1 MILVKMPKLGE
12 KMHPSQVVFLPRRC
26 YRAKNGVKESTSM
39 RLISFGRRAAFLV
52 SVSAVL
58 SACNT
63 SNPTSVLGTA
73 GKTNADLS
81 PPATETITESEL
93 RAFCPGVELREG
105 TAFFTKYEKGG
116 APTDTTEADKTKVIH
131 QASLGEV
138 TRSCSYAGESLTMTV
153 AASGRLVPGPKAV
166 AGQVNLPIRVAVTS
180 GDSVIYSELTQFAVS
195 VDPAAGAA
203 TFVFN
208 KADVNLPKPTDRS
221 YRVYVGFDEGP
232 PKKPKPAG

>member
-1 MILVKMPKLGE
+1 
-12 KMHPSQVVFLPRRC
+12 
-26 YRAKNGVKESTSM
+26 M
-39 RLISFGRRAAFLV
+39 RLMSFGCRAGILIFLGM
-52 SVSAVL
+52 AV

-73 GKTNADLS
+73 GKGNTDLAAPS
-81 PPATETITESEL
+81 ETITESEL
-93 RAFCPGVELREG
+93 RAFCPNVELREG

-116 APTDTTEADKTKVIH
+116 APTDTTDADKTKVIH

-138 TRSCSYAGESLTMTV
+138 TRSCSYTGETLTMTV

-180 GDSVIYSELTQFAVS
+180 GDSVVYSELTQFPVT
-195 VDPAAGAA
+195 VDPASGAA

-208 KADVNLPKPTDRS
+208 KADVNIPKPTDRS

-232 PKKPKPAG
+232 QKVKPAS

>member
-1 MILVKMPKLGE
+1 
-12 KMHPSQVVFLPRRC
+12 
-26 YRAKNGVKESTSM
+26 M
-39 RLISFGRRAAFLV
+39 RLMSFGRHGGILV
-52 SVSAVL
+52 SLSLVL

-73 GKTNADLS
+73 GKTNTDLAAPS
-81 PPATETITESEL
+81 DTITESEL
-93 RAFCPGVELREG
+93 RAFCPNVELREG

-138 TRSCSYAGESLTMTV
+138 TRSCSYAGETLTINV

-180 GDSVIYSELTQFAVS
+180 GDAVVYSELTQFAVT
-195 VDPAAGAA
+195 VDPASGAA
-203 TFVFN
+203 TFVFS
-208 KADVNLPKPTDRS
+208 KPDVNVPKPTDRS

-232 PKKPKPAG
+232 PKKAKPAS

>member
-1 MILVKMPKLGE
+1 
-12 KMHPSQVVFLPRRC
+12 
-26 YRAKNGVKESTSM
+26 M
-39 RLISFGRRAAFLV
+39 RLMSYGRHAAIFV
-52 SVSAVL
+52 SLSLVL

-63 SNPTSVLGTA
+63 TSPTSVLSSA
-73 GKTNADLS
+73 GKGNTDLAAPS
-81 PPATETITESEL
+81 ETITESEL
-93 RAFCPGVELREG
+93 RAFCPNVELREG

-138 TRSCSYAGESLTMTV
+138 TRSCSYAGETLTMTV

-180 GDSVIYSELTQFAVS
+180 GDSVVYSELTQFPVT
-195 VDPAAGAA
+195 VDPASGAA

-208 KADVNLPKPTDRS
+208 KPDVNLPKPTDRS

-232 PKKPKPAG
+232 PKKAKPAS

>member
-1 MILVKMPKLGE
+1 
-12 KMHPSQVVFLPRRC
+12 
-26 YRAKNGVKESTSM
+26 M
-39 RLISFGRRAAFLV
+39 RLKSFACRAAFLV
-52 SVSAVL
+52 SAGAVL

-63 SNPTSVLGTA
+63 SNPTSILGTSA
-73 GKTNADLS
+73 KTNTDVA

-138 TRSCSYAGESLTMTV
+138 TRSCSYAGETLTMTI
-153 AASGRLVPGPKAV
+153 AATGRLVPGPKAV

-180 GDSVIYSELTQFAVS
+180 GDSVLYSELTQLPIS
-195 VDPAAGAA
+195 VDPASGAA

-221 YRVYVGFDEGP
+221 YRVFVGFDEGP
-232 PKKPKPAG
+232 PKQVKPAS

>member
-1 MILVKMPKLGE
+1 VKTLKETE
-12 KMHPSQVVFLPRRC
+12 KMRPGQVVFSPWRC

-39 RLISFGRRAAFLV
+39 RLISLGCRAAFFI
-52 SVSAVL
+52 SIGAVL

-73 GKTNADLS
+73 AKTTADLA

-93 RAFCPGVELREG
+93 RAYCPGVELREG

-116 APTDTTEADKTKVIH
+116 APTDTTEADKTKVIQ

-138 TRSCSYAGESLTMTV
+138 TRSCSYAGETLTMNV
-153 AASGRLVPGPKAV
+153 AATGRLVPGPKAV

-180 GDSVIYSELTQFAVS
+180 GDSVVYSELTQFAVT
-195 VDPAAGAA
+195 VDPAAGAS
-203 TFVFN
+203 TFVFS
-208 KADVNLPKPTDRS
+208 KPDVNLPKPNDRS
-221 YRVYVGFDEGP
+221 YRVYIGFDEGP
-232 PKKPKPAG
+232 PKQTKPAS

>member
-1 MILVKMPKLGE
+1 MRLMSFG
-12 KMHPSQVVFLPRRC
+12 
-26 YRAKNGVKESTSM
+26 YRAGILILLGV
-39 RLISFGRRAAFLV
+39 
-52 SVSAVL
+52 AV

-73 GKTNADLS
+73 GKTNTDLAAPS
-81 PPATETITESEL
+81 ETITESDL
-93 RAFCPGVELREG
+93 RAFCPNVELREG

-138 TRSCSYAGESLTMTV
+138 TRSCSYAGETLTMTV
-153 AASGRLVPGPKAV
+153 AASGRLVPGPKAA

-180 GDSVIYSELTQFAVS
+180 GDAVVYSELTQFAVTI
-195 VDPAAGAA
+195 DPASGAS

-208 KADVNLPKPTDRS
+208 KPDVSLPKPTDRS

-232 PKKPKPAG
+232 PQKAKPAS